1 MIDTG
6 RAFGL
11 VAALSAGAAS
21 AVRLSG
27 NAPVLVPRRERSEV
41 GARGLLT
48 VREKLSGDNRV
59 EEPRA
64 RAAADAKGGGGA
76 GGIGK
81 CCRGRAPQLG
91 TARRVGSSWPVIYPL
106 LPATRHRAPSSSAPR
121 ASCWQKFARSFTR
134 PLRATRQRAA
144 IRKTLGARNAAA
156 HCREALMLRF
166 GRRSYGTLVKIW
178 PRGTPAATS
187 GEGLCVYIT
196 GFMSDTKDDG
206 YWESWLPAHRQLVAA
221 PLPWPEQAYGYRWQT
236 GATGDW
242 LGRWPLPVH
251 AAALL
256 ARRSSPAAL
265 LAGITADSLVN
276 ATRCTPAILFS
287 PSTLRTHPHQPHTPP
302 APPSPHPTPTLSP
315 SPADH
320 PQHSTPSRLLLHYRS
335 AESAAVAEAPRLARA
350 CAAFGG
356 DYRVVAH
363 SLGCR
368 LALEALPSLPAEQRP
383 REVRLRRS
391 PSFSS
396 STHAPT
402 QPAG

>member
-1 MIDTG
+1 VTTGWRNREPVPPPTPRAVVEPVASANVAGLWHRSSARRAVLAQVGALFYRWRRHVNVLQG
-6 RAFGL
+6 RA
-11 VAALSAGAAS
+11 A
-21 AVRLSG
+21 
-27 NAPVLVPRRERSEV
+27 RS
-41 GARGLLT
+41 
-48 VREKLSGDNRV
+48 
-59 EEPRA
+59 
-64 RAAADAKGGGGA
+64 
-76 GGIGK
+76 
-81 CCRGRAPQLG
+81 
-91 TARRVGSSWPVIYPL
+91 
-106 LPATRHRAPSSSAPR
+106 
-121 ASCWQKFARSFTR
+121 ASCWHKLRGQRTHARSSPT
-134 PLRATRQRAA
+134 PQRAA

-156 HCREALMLRF
+156 RCREALMLRF

-287 PSTLRTHPHQPHTPP
+287 HHPLLATSHPARTTLTTPNPDPLTLTGRRPTAQHPLQAADALPLGGERGCGGGAAPCARLRSLRRRLPCRGPLPWLP
-302 APPSPHPTPTLSP
+302 ARARG
-315 SPADH
+315 PAV
-320 PQHSTPSRLLLHYRS
+320 P
-335 AESAAVAEAPRLARA
+335 ACGAAAPRGAAASLA
-350 CAAFGG
+350 
-356 DYRVVAH
+356 V
-363 SLGCR
+363 L
-368 LALEALPSLPAEQRP
+368 
-383 REVRLRRS
+383 
-391 PSFSS
+391 
-396 STHAPT
+396 
-402 QPAG
+402 

>member
-1 MIDTG
+1 
-6 RAFGL
+6 
-11 VAALSAGAAS
+11 
-21 AVRLSG
+21 
-27 NAPVLVPRRERSEV
+27 
-41 GARGLLT
+41 
-48 VREKLSGDNRV
+48 
-59 EEPRA
+59 
-64 RAAADAKGGGGA
+64 
-76 GGIGK
+76 
-81 CCRGRAPQLG
+81 
-91 TARRVGSSWPVIYPL
+91 
-106 LPATRHRAPSSSAPR
+106 
-121 ASCWQKFARSFTR
+121 
-134 PLRATRQRAA
+134 
-144 IRKTLGARNAAA
+144 
-156 HCREALMLRF
+156 MLRF

-178 PRGTPAATS
+178 PRGAPAATS
-187 GEGLCVYIT
+187 GEGPCVYIT

-320 PQHSTPSRLLLHYRS
+320 PQYSTPSRLLMHYRS

-396 STHAPT
+396 SRPVEMARGAHHPASTPPRQVHLLAAAATMEAHAPRLA
-402 QPAG
+402 QLCAPRAGKVYHYYCADDEALASGGQEA

>member
-1 MIDTG
+1 
-6 RAFGL
+6 
-11 VAALSAGAAS
+11 
-21 AVRLSG
+21 
-27 NAPVLVPRRERSEV
+27 
-41 GARGLLT
+41 
-48 VREKLSGDNRV
+48 
-59 EEPRA
+59 
-64 RAAADAKGGGGA
+64 
-76 GGIGK
+76 
-81 CCRGRAPQLG
+81 
-91 TARRVGSSWPVIYPL
+91 
-106 LPATRHRAPSSSAPR
+106 
-121 ASCWQKFARSFTR
+121 
-134 PLRATRQRAA
+134 
-144 IRKTLGARNAAA
+144 
-156 HCREALMLRF
+156 MLRF

-396 STHAPT
+396 STHGHAAGRWRWLEELTSRRRHPPGRCTCWRRRRPWRHTRRGWRSFAPRVQARCTTTTAPT
-402 QPAG
+402 TRRSPQVGRK

>member
-1 MIDTG
+1 MTTWWRNREPVPPPTP
-6 RAFGL
+6 RA
-11 VAALSAGAAS
+11 VVEPVAS
-21 AVRLSG
+21 A
-27 NAPVLVPRRERSEV
+27 EV
-41 GARGLLT
+41 
-48 VREKLSGDNRV
+48 
-59 EEPRA
+59 
-64 RAAADAKGGGGA
+64 A
-76 GGIGK
+76 GS
-81 CCRGRAPQLG
+81 APQLG
-91 TARRVGSSWPVIYPL
+91 TARRVGSSSRVIFPVLY
-106 LPATRHRAPSSSAPR
+106 
-121 ASCWQKFARSFTR
+121 
-134 PLRATRQRAA
+134 ATRQ
-144 IRKTLGARNAAA
+144 LGRVRHARRVGRSLCVRSRSGVHVLPFGRRWA
-156 HCREALMLRF
+156 HATLMLRF

-178 PRGTPAATS
+178 PRGPPAATS
-187 GEGLCVYIT
+187 SEGPCVYIT

-206 YWESWLPAHRQLVAA
+206 YWESWLPAHRQLVDA

-287 PSTLRTHPHQPHTPP
+287 HHPLLKHPHQPHTPP

-315 SPADH
+315 SPDDH

-356 DYRVVAH
+356 DYRVVA
-363 SLGCR
+363 
-368 LALEALPSLPAEQRP
+368 
-383 REVRLRRS
+383 
-391 PSFSS
+391 
-396 STHAPT
+396 
-402 QPAG
+402 

>member
-1 MIDTG
+1 
-6 RAFGL
+6 
-11 VAALSAGAAS
+11 
-21 AVRLSG
+21 
-27 NAPVLVPRRERSEV
+27 
-41 GARGLLT
+41 
-48 VREKLSGDNRV
+48 
-59 EEPRA
+59 
-64 RAAADAKGGGGA
+64 
-76 GGIGK
+76 
-81 CCRGRAPQLG
+81 
-91 TARRVGSSWPVIYPL
+91 
-106 LPATRHRAPSSSAPR
+106 
-121 ASCWQKFARSFTR
+121 
-134 PLRATRQRAA
+134 
-144 IRKTLGARNAAA
+144 
-156 HCREALMLRF
+156 MLRF
-166 GRRSYGTLVKIW
+166 GRRSCGTLVKIW
-178 PRGTPAATS
+178 PRGAPAATS
-187 GEGLCVYIT
+187 GEGPCVYIT

-356 DYRVVAH
+356 DYCVVAH